1 MGFGCGDRL
10 LHLQV
15 DLLRGDGMGG
25 GVVGELVAKAVG
37 IEQRAIPYYGT
48 EVSLSSLIVDW
59 LYGSGC
65 PTCIVNAAATI
76 VVIAGNGEG
85 DS

>member
-37 IEQRAIPYYGT
+37 VEQRAIPYYGT
-48 EVSLSSLIVDW
+48 EVALSSLIVGW
-59 LYGSGC
+59 LYESGC
-65 PTCIVNAAATI
+65 PTGTVNAAATV
-76 VVIAGNGEG
+76 VVIAGNGKS